1 MLHLKLIKIMIMN
14 NLIKLQFSKFLY
26 FKKSFNFFIYWIS
39 RKLLLSLLISDSHS
53 LVLNFKNAFMMI
65 EKTHMIIS

>member
-1 MLHLKLIKIMIMN
+1 MN

-53 LVLNFKNAFMMI
+53 LVLNFKNAFMVI

>member
-1 MLHLKLIKIMIMN
+1 MLYLKLIKIMIIN

-26 FKKSFNFFIYWIS
+26 FKKFFNFFIYWIS

-53 LVLNFKNAFMMI
+53 LVLNFKNAFVVI

>member
-53 LVLNFKNAFMMI
+53 LVLNFKNAFVVI

>member
-53 LVLNFKNAFMMI
+53 LVLNFKNAFMVI